1 MSVAD
6 NFDYSIPTIPKGNT
20 MYLSTINKNDAIIR
34 PFKKMVTQRDW
45 SANLYNLDIESSM
58 PRRFGVFTNKIDYIN
73 KLDDID
79 RTNPKILH
87 YPLNKPEY
95 NLTNKDIEKSSPQM
109 KHLKTRRC
117 TNPLEPVYSLPK
129 VDEYPP
135 PVPKFIRDAIDIKDI
150 SGAKPQKYFQWKTRE
165 TFPLDNHGIEGSK
178 TKETYI
184 RKKVGNIKYD
194 YIDYSDLTRDIFK
207 TRRNTNPL
215 DPIYGFKK
223 HADIFKYGPIEK
235 SKPMTQYP
243 YFYKPALNLKVN
255 DIKGTNIGSK
265 NKINKFNG
273 NNYELTTHDIEG
285 CCVGSLKKG
294 IVTKRC
300 TNPLMPAYQFLGE
313 KELSGAKFGEYSKK
327 TRAKSVINF
336 SKTNNKIESNT
347 NINIINNNNNEESK
361 NQNNNKD
368 NNPDI
373 NDIKEPKMVKI
384 NDIDKENIT
393 ENNNINNNIQNEE
406 EKSESNSNNRDIY
419 YNTAINFDR
428 EKFGKKP
435 DPNYGY
441 LHDPSVQSSEN
452 LERLKLIEKEKSL
465 RMTQKTLS
473 MSKTSNNGFFNNGV
487 TKYKNNPNLN
497 NFVQYQKLNS
507 NNNRM
512 NYGGKIAN
520 NLGGVGHINVE
531 NGADINDINNI
542 NMNIENKRM
551 YKTVVGFKNRKPTYE
566 EKLDDFMAKNNLKY
580 VETTTNKA
588 NNNNNTNG
596 INNLSNGNES
606 NTNNSNTNNNKGNK
620 SKSDNNNSKKIN
632 KK

>member
-20 MYLSTINKNDAIIR
+20 MYLSTINKNDAVIR

-58 PRRFGVFTNKIDYIN
+58 PRRFGVFTNKVDYVN
-73 KLDDID
+73 KLDDIE

-87 YPLNKPEY
+87 YPLNKPEF

-117 TNPLEPVYSLPK
+117 TNPLEPVYCLPK
-129 VDEYPP
+129 VEEYPP
-135 PVPKFIRDAIDIKDI
+135 PVPKFIRDSIDIKDI

-178 TKETYI
+178 TKEHYV
-184 RKKVGNIKYD
+184 RKKVGNSKYD
-194 YIDYSDLTRDIFK
+194 YIDYSDLTIDIFK

-223 HADIFKYGPIEK
+223 NTDIFKFGPIEK

-243 YFYKPALNLKVN
+243 YFYKPSLNLKVN

-273 NNYELTTHDIEG
+273 NNYELTTHDIDG

-300 TNPLMPAYQFLGE
+300 TNPLMPDYQFLGE
-313 KELSGAKFGEYSKK
+313 KELSGAKYGEYSKK
-327 TRAKSVINF
+327 TRAKSVSNIN
-336 SKTNNKIESNT
+336 TNNNKIESNEKF
-347 NINIINNNNNEESK
+347 NIVKKEESK
-361 NQNNNKD
+361 NENNIEE
-368 NNPDI
+368 NN
-373 NDIKEPKMVKI
+373 IKEPKMVKI
-384 NDIDKENIT
+384 NDIDKEK
-393 ENNNINNNIQNEE
+393 NNNQYEE
-406 EKSESNSNNRDIY
+406 EKSESNNKDIY
-419 YNTAINFDR
+419 YNTTVNFDR

-435 DPNYGY
+435 DPNFAY
-441 LHDPSVQSSEN
+441 LHDPSVQSSES

-473 MSKTSNNGFFNNGV
+473 MSKTSNNGFFNNNNGV

-497 NFVQYQKLNS
+497 NFIQYQKLNS

-512 NYGGKIAN
+512 NYGGKMAN
-520 NLGGVGHINVE
+520 NLGGVGHLNIE
-531 NGADINDINNI
+531 NGADAYDI
-542 NMNIENKRM
+542 NIENKKM
-551 YKTVVGFKNRKPTYE
+551 NKTAVGFRNLKPTYE
-566 EKLDDFMAKNNLKY
+566 EKLDDFMARNNLKY
-580 VETTTNKA
+580 VDNTTNNKISNE
-588 NNNNNTNG
+588 NNNNG
-596 INNLSNGNES
+596 INNG
-606 NTNNSNTNNNKGNK
+606 NNNINGKN
-620 SKSDNNNSKKIN
+620 KIN

>member
-6 NFDYSIPTIPKGNT
+6 NFDYSIPTIPKNNT

-58 PRRFGVFTNKIDYIN
+58 PRRFGVFTNKVDYIN
-73 KLDDID
+73 KVDDIE

-109 KHLKTRRC
+109 KHLETKRC
-117 TNPLEPVYSLPK
+117 TNPLEPKYTLPK
-129 VDEYPP
+129 VEEYPP
-135 PVPKFIRDAIDIKDI
+135 PIPKFIRDSIDIKDI
-150 SGAKPQKYFQWKTRE
+150 QGAKPQKYFQWKTRE

-178 TKETYI
+178 TKETYV
-184 RKKVGNIKYD
+184 RKKLGNTKYD
-194 YIDYSDLTRDIFK
+194 YIDYSDLTIDIFK

-223 HADIFKYGPIEK
+223 NSDIFQYGPISK

-243 YFYKPALNLKVN
+243 YFYQPSLNLKLN

-265 NKINKFNG
+265 NRINKFKG
-273 NNYELTTHDIEG
+273 NNYELTTQDIQG

-300 TNPLMPAYQFLGE
+300 TNPLNPDYQFLGA
-313 KELSGAKFGEYSKK
+313 KELAGEKFGEYSKK
-327 TRAKSVINF
+327 NRAKSVTTV
-336 SKTNNKIESNT
+336 STNN
-347 NINIINNNNNEESK
+347 NINIKEEAKNVENSGNLN
-361 NQNNNKD
+361 NQN
-368 NNPDI
+368 
-373 NDIKEPKMVKI
+373 EPKMVKI
-384 NDIDKENIT
+384 GEIEKELET
-393 ENNNINNNIQNEE
+393 NNNKNINPNNNNNFEE
-406 EKSESNSNNRDIY
+406 DKSESNNNQDIY
-419 YNTAINFDR
+419 NTNTINFDR

-435 DPNYGY
+435 DPNFAY

-465 RMTQKTLS
+465 RIAQKTLS
-473 MSKTSNNGFFNNGV
+473 MSKTGNAFFNQKNMSGNDIA
-487 TKYKNNPNLN
+487 KYKNNPNLN
-497 NFVQYQKLNS
+497 NFVQYQRLNS

-512 NYGGKIAN
+512 NYGGKMAN
-520 NLGGVGHINVE
+520 NLGGVGHLNLE
-531 NGADINDINNI
+531 NGMDEIIYEPNDMKK
-542 NMNIENKRM
+542 MN
-551 YKTVVGFKNRKPTYE
+551 KTSIGFRPIKKTYE
-566 EKLDDFMAKNNLKY
+566 EKLDNFMAQNNLKY
-580 VETTTNKA
+580 IEPISNTKNKILTP
-588 NNNNNTNG
+588 NSDKG
-596 INNLSNGNES
+596 KDIIKNES
-606 NTNNSNTNNNKGNK
+606 NISNKGNK
-620 SKSDNNNSKKIN
+620 SLGTKGSNNNSKKIN